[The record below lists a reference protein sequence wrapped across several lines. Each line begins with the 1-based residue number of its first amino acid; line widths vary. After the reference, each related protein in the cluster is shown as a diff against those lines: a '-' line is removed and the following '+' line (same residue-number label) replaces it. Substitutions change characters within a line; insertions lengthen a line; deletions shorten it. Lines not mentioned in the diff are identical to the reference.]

1 LDILRKW
8 MQEFMDVGTKKK
20 NDSSGSLVQLVKQE
34 RRGGAKNRQLLLL
47 TKKRENILMGG
58 GATWLQK
65 VTWKKPNLERANTAR
80 EKINIASA

>member
-34 RRGGAKNRQLLLL
+34 GRRGG
-47 TKKRENILMGG
+47 
-58 GATWLQK
+58 
-65 VTWKKPNLERANTAR
+65 KKPTAAAADQEERKHIDGRGSNMAAKSDLEKTEFR
-80 EKINIASA
+80 ES